1 MMFQFACLEESVKNK
16 LSLGLFVNSL
26 SVLSKDYQKA
36 LIGYIV
42 GNEIYASTYEHLKR
56 TQNMLVFLVIVFG
69 REFKIV

>member
-1 MMFQFACLEESVKNK
+1 MFRGKCKNK
-16 LSLGLFVNSL
+16 LALGLFVNSL
-26 SVLSKDYQKA
+26 SSVLSKDYQKA

-42 GNEIYASTYEHLKR
+42 GNEICASTYEHLKR